1 MATGDLVNSIV
12 KEEIAIVVGGGP
24 GISASCARLFTKSG
38 MRVVVAARNIE
49 KPVLKV
55 LENDFDVKLIQCDA
69 ADPLAVESL
78 FHTVDETLGAPRLV
92 VHNIDGRSA
101 EVFRKP
107 IAEVDPH
114 LVLQTLK
121 NSTFSAFLVAQQ
133 AAKRML
139 ATDADLEHRGS
150 IIFTNASAAI
160 KGYPLSGAF
169 AAASHGKSG
178 LAQSMARELMPK
190 GIHIAHV
197 PIDAAIGWEQEDGSR
212 AHRLAG
218 ETVDDN
224 MAHPERIAQ
233 LYLELHRQHR
243 STWAYEVVLRP
254 WTKRGN
260 STDRECRV
268 IRRHSA
274 WNCRVIFY

>member
-49 KPVLKV
+49 KPVLKG

-197 PIDAAIGWEQEDGSR
+197 PIDAAIGWEHEDGSR

-224 MAHPERIAQ
+224 MAHPEHIAQ

-254 WTKRGN
+254 WTE
-260 STDRECRV
+260 T
-268 IRRHSA
+268 
-274 WNCRVIFY
+274 W